1 MYAEHS
7 DGDDAPLYGVLYVC
21 DRADVADA
29 VKRAAV
35 DAGLRAPAL
44 SFRTLRD
51 VVEQTRAAAPRRE
64 SCEPRRRRDLA
75 MTAPVLR
82 YAPLYLAV
90 ILVAGAAGVL
100 LAWWL
105 RRHTTVSIRN
115 LYLAAIAAAG
125 LDAWALHAH
134 ATNVLIVMAPITS
147 FVLAASAVG
156 RRWRLSDLGAGE
168 ELRAHERARRWLWQ
182 PRPERTAGE
191 RVHIATQGQIVRERP
206 WPANEPYV
214 PMTADETGPRVPRR
228 SGRHIFCAG
237 ATGSG
242 KTTSALRAAAGRV
255 LKDHA
260 ALFFVDQ
267 KGDPHAEAFLR
278 DLAAAIGVP
287 FILFDPRADDSDH
300 WQPLWGERPAEVV
313 ARVLAGIQ
321 TSEPYYADVL
331 RLHVG
336 IVASVLH
343 TAGYWPPS
351 FPLLVE
357 ASQLARFDRIVALA
371 RDHKNAQPELWRRV
385 ENQAR
390 FVASREG
397 EKALS
402 GGLVRLSLVIGEAW
416 RSVLTPRIDPTGN
429 PVGVSLAN
437 AIRQRAIVLWR
448 THVDLMPDEAQTI
461 TATILNDIHASA
473 VEAQTD
479 GPAPWT
485 CVLDEFGAVIATAA
499 DQALA
504 LLQRGRTHEGQVL
517 VVTQSIADIEAL
529 TGQPGLLASMA
540 DNFAGFIIH
549 RQSAPES
556 RDWLAKLMGTTAL
569 WQSTDQTSGH
579 AATGA
584 GSRTTR
590 PRVSRQLRHLQRTPR
605 RRSRHPHHPR
615 TATNDLSGPTRA
627 AAKGQ
632 LASTDRRRRAQRVR
646 DPRASG
652 GAATD
657 RCAA

>member
-1 MYAEHS
+1 
-7 DGDDAPLYGVLYVC
+7 
-21 DRADVADA
+21 
-29 VKRAAV
+29 
-35 DAGLRAPAL
+35 
-44 SFRTLRD
+44 
-51 VVEQTRAAAPRRE
+51 
-64 SCEPRRRRDLA
+64 

-105 RRHTTVSIRN
+105 RRRTTVSIRN
-115 LYLAAIAAAG
+115 LYLAAIGPAG
-125 LDAWALHAH
+125 LDAWALNAH
-134 ATNVLIVMAPITS
+134 APRALIVMAPITS

-168 ELRAHERARRWLWQ
+168 ELRTHERARRWLWQ
-182 PRPERTAGE
+182 PRPTRTAGE
-191 RVHIATQGQIVRERP
+191 RVHIATQGQIVRERS
-206 WPANEPYV
+206 WPVDEPYV
-214 PMTADETGPRVPRR
+214 PMTADECGARVPRR

-255 LKDHA
+255 VKDHA
-260 ALFFVDQ
+260 ALFFVDP
-267 KGDPHAEAFLR
+267 KGDPHAEAFLGN
-278 DLAAAIGVP
+278 LAAAAGVP
-287 FILFDPRADDSDH
+287 FILFDPRAGDSDH
-300 WQPLWGERPAEVV
+300 WQPLWGQRPAEVV

-336 IVASVLH
+336 IVATVLH
-343 TAGYWPPS
+343 AAGHWPPS
-351 FPLLVE
+351 FPTLVD
-357 ASQLARFDRIVALA
+357 ASQLRQFDRVVALA
-371 RDHKNAQPELWRRV
+371 RDHQSSQPELWRRV

-402 GGLVRLSLVIGEAW
+402 GGLVRLSLVVGEAW
-416 RSVLTPRIDPTGN
+416 RSVLTPRPDPTGA

-437 AIRQRAIVLWR
+437 AIRQRAIVVWR

-479 GPAPWT
+479 GPAPRT
-485 CVLDEFGAVIATAA
+485 CLLDEFGAVIATAA
-499 DQALA
+499 GQALA
-504 LLQRGRTHEGQVL
+504 LLQRGRTHAGQVL
-517 VVTQSIADIEAL
+517 VVAQSIADVEAL

-540 DNFAGFIIH
+540 DNFTGFIIH

-579 AATGA
+579 QATGA
-584 GSRTTR
+584 GSRRRVREFRVSSDTFSQLRVGEAVVHTTLGPPPTTCHVRSLQLPMDNPPERIGVEECSACEIGVHPAVRLPLRARPAGDTPAEAISTVPSRESPTR
-590 PRVSRQLRHLQRTPR
+590 PDKCHGETALQQ
-605 RRSRHPHHPR
+605 
-615 TATNDLSGPTRA
+615 RA
-627 AAKGQ
+627 E
-632 LASTDRRRRAQRVR
+632 SAQSF
-646 DPRASG
+646 DDA
-652 GAATD
+652 
-657 RCAA
+657 

>member
-1 MYAEHS
+1 MAHQRAVRP
-7 DGDDAPLYGVLYVC
+7 DDRRRNWPA
-21 DRADVADA
+21 
-29 VKRAAV
+29 RAA
-35 DAGLRAPAL
+35 
-44 SFRTLRD
+44 TLR
-51 VVEQTRAAAPRRE
+51 TPHLL
-64 SCEPRRRRDLA
+64 RRRDRIGQDDVGIA
-75 MTAPVLR
+75 RGGRT
-82 YAPLYLAV
+82 
-90 ILVAGAAGVL
+90 
-100 LAWWL
+100 
-105 RRHTTVSIRN
+105 RRQGS
-115 LYLAAIAAAG
+115 
-125 LDAWALHAH
+125 
-134 ATNVLIVMAPITS
+134 
-147 FVLAASAVG
+147 
-156 RRWRLSDLGAGE
+156 
-168 ELRAHERARRWLWQ
+168 
-182 PRPERTAGE
+182 RT
-191 RVHIATQGQIVRERP
+191 
-206 WPANEPYV
+206 
-214 PMTADETGPRVPRR
+214 
-228 SGRHIFCAG
+228 
-237 ATGSG
+237 
-242 KTTSALRAAAGRV
+242 
-255 LKDHA
+255 
-260 ALFFVDQ
+260 LFFVDQ

-278 DLAAAIGVP
+278 DLAAAVGVP

-336 IVASVLH
+336 IVANVLH
-343 TAGYWPPS
+343 AADYWPPS

-357 ASQLARFDRIVALA
+357 ASQLRQFDRVAALA
-371 RDHKNAQPELWRRV
+371 RDHKNTQPELWRRV
-385 ENQAR
+385 ENHAR

-416 RSVLTPRIDPTGN
+416 RSVLTPRPDPTGS
-429 PVGVSLAN
+429 PVGVSLSN

-540 DNFAGFIIH
+540 DNFAGFIVH

-569 WQSTDQTSGH
+569 WQSTDQINGNT
-579 AATGA
+579 ATGA
-584 GSRTTR
+584 GSRR
-590 PRVSRQLRHLQRTPR
+590 RVREFRVSSDTFSELRIGEAIIHTTLGPPPMICHVKPVLVPPAGSRERIASSEHSSHEMTVHPATELPAPARANHRATPLLGSEHRSPPAASVPHGPNQNGRTR
-605 RRSRHPHHPR
+605 GDS
-615 TATNDLSGPTRA
+615 D
-627 AAKGQ
+627 
-632 LASTDRRRRAQRVR
+632 
-646 DPRASG
+646 SG
-652 GAATD
+652 GAASTLRETPQTFD
-657 RCAA
+657 DV

>member
-1 MYAEHS
+1 
-7 DGDDAPLYGVLYVC
+7 V
-21 DRADVADA
+21 
-29 VKRAAV
+29 
-35 DAGLRAPAL
+35 
-44 SFRTLRD
+44 
-51 VVEQTRAAAPRRE
+51 
-64 SCEPRRRRDLA
+64 
-75 MTAPVLR
+75 
-82 YAPLYLAV
+82 
-90 ILVAGAAGVL
+90 
-100 LAWWL
+100 
-105 RRHTTVSIRN
+105 
-115 LYLAAIAAAG
+115 
-125 LDAWALHAH
+125 ALHAH
-134 ATNVLIVMAPITS
+134 ATNVLIVLAPITS
-147 FVLAASAVG
+147 FVLAAGAVG

-182 PRPERTAGE
+182 PRPKRTAGE
-191 RVHIATQGQIVRERP
+191 RVHIAAQGQIVRERP
-206 WPANEPYV
+206 WPASEPYV
-214 PMTADETGPRVPRR
+214 PMTADEAGPRVPRR

-255 LKDHA
+255 LKDRA

-267 KGDPHAEAFLR
+267 KGDPDAEAFLR
-278 DLAAAIGVP
+278 NLAAANGVP
-287 FILFDPRADDSDH
+287 FILLDPRADDSDH

-343 TAGYWPPS
+343 TTGYWPPS

-357 ASQLARFDRIVALA
+357 ASQLARFDRIVAVA
-371 RDHKNAQPELWRRV
+371 RDDRHAQPELWRRV

-416 RSVLTPRIDPTGN
+416 RSVLTPRIEPTGTR
-429 PVGVSLAN
+429 VGVSLSN
-437 AIRQRAIVLWR
+437 AIRQCAIVLWR
-448 THVDLMPDEAQTI
+448 THVDLMPDEAQII
-461 TATILNDIHASA
+461 TVTILNDIHASA

-584 GSRTTR
+584 GSRRRVREFRVSSDTFSELRVGEAVIHTTLGSAPTTCQVQPVPLPKGSPPRRIGVEQRSACEICVHPAEEMPIATR
-590 PRVSRQLRHLQRTPR
+590 PDDGSTAMSSPVPSADKRTSRDQHREDH
-605 RRSRHPHHPR
+605 
-615 TATNDLSGPTRA
+615 TADNAHCGEA
-627 AAKGQ
+627 
-632 LASTDRRRRAQRVR
+632 
-646 DPRASG
+646 DPRQRRESAQSFDD
-652 GAATD
+652 A
-657 RCAA
+657 

>member
-1 MYAEHS
+1 
-7 DGDDAPLYGVLYVC
+7 
-21 DRADVADA
+21 
-29 VKRAAV
+29 
-35 DAGLRAPAL
+35 
-44 SFRTLRD
+44 
-51 VVEQTRAAAPRRE
+51 
-64 SCEPRRRRDLA
+64 
-75 MTAPVLR
+75 
-82 YAPLYLAV
+82 
-90 ILVAGAAGVL
+90 
-100 LAWWL
+100 
-105 RRHTTVSIRN
+105 
-115 LYLAAIAAAG
+115 
-125 LDAWALHAH
+125 
-134 ATNVLIVMAPITS
+134 
-147 FVLAASAVG
+147 
-156 RRWRLSDLGAGE
+156 
-168 ELRAHERARRWLWQ
+168 
-182 PRPERTAGE
+182 
-191 RVHIATQGQIVRERP
+191 
-206 WPANEPYV
+206 
-214 PMTADETGPRVPRR
+214 MTADETGPRVPRR

-255 LKDHA
+255 VRDHA

-336 IVASVLH
+336 VVASVLH
-343 TAGYWPPS
+343 AAGYWPPS

-357 ASQLARFDRIVALA
+357 ASQLTRFDRVVALA
-371 RDHKNAQPELWRRV
+371 RDHKSTQPELWRRV
-385 ENQAR
+385 ENHAQ
-390 FVASREG
+390 FVSSREG
-397 EKALS
+397 DRALS

-416 RSVLTPRIDPTGN
+416 RSALTPRIDATGN
-429 PVGVSLAN
+429 SVGVSLVN
-437 AIRQRAIVLWR
+437 AIRERAVVLWR

-473 VEAQTD
+473 VEAQGK
-479 GPAPWT
+479 GPARWT
-485 CVLDEFGAVIATAA
+485 CVLDEFGAVVATAA
-499 DQALA
+499 EQALA
-504 LLQRGRTHEGQVL
+504 LLQRGRTHKGQVL

-579 AATGA
+579 TATGA
-584 GSRTTR
+584 GSRRRVREFRISSDTFSELRVGEAVIHTTLGPPPTTCQVQPVRLGTGNSSGRIGGENCSECEIRVHPAVQLPIGAR
-590 PRVSRQLRHLQRTPR
+590 PDDGATTEAHSPVPSADKPTKPDQHGEDHTANNAHRGETARPQSR
-605 RRSRHPHHPR
+605 
-615 TATNDLSGPTRA
+615 A
-627 AAKGQ
+627 
-632 LASTDRRRRAQRVR
+632 RAQSF
-646 DPRASG
+646 DDA
-652 GAATD
+652 
-657 RCAA
+657 

>member
-1 MYAEHS
+1 MARQRAVRP
-7 DGDDAPLYGVLYVC
+7 DD
-21 DRADVADA
+21 
-29 VKRAAV
+29 
-35 DAGLRAPAL
+35 
-44 SFRTLRD
+44 
-51 VVEQTRAAAPRRE
+51 
-64 SCEPRRRRDLA
+64 RRRDRA
-75 MTAPVLR
+75 RACRDAPAATSS
-82 YAPLYLAV
+82 APA
-90 ILVAGAAGVL
+90 
-100 LAWWL
+100 
-105 RRHTTVSIRN
+105 RP
-115 LYLAAIAAAG
+115 
-125 LDAWALHAH
+125 D
-134 ATNVLIVMAPITS
+134 
-147 FVLAASAVG
+147 
-156 RRWRLSDLGAGE
+156 
-168 ELRAHERARRWLWQ
+168 RARR
-182 PRPERTAGE
+182 PR
-191 RVHIATQGQIVRERP
+191 H
-206 WPANEPYV
+206 
-214 PMTADETGPRVPRR
+214 
-228 SGRHIFCAG
+228 
-237 ATGSG
+237 
-242 KTTSALRAAAGRV
+242 LRAAAGRV
-255 LKDHA
+255 VKDHA

-278 DLAAAIGVP
+278 NLAAAIGVP

-336 IVASVLH
+336 IVATVLH

-357 ASQLARFDRIVALA
+357 ASQLTRFDRVVALA
-371 RDHKNAQPELWRRV
+371 RDHKNTQPELWRRV

-390 FVASREG
+390 FVSSREG

-416 RSVLTPRIDPTGN
+416 RSVLTPRIDPTGD

-579 AATGA
+579 D
-584 GSRTTR
+584 SDRRRQPPTR
-590 PRVSRQLRHLQRTPR
+590 PRVPRQLRHLQRTPR
-605 RRSRHPHHPR
+605 RRSHHPHHSRTTTDDLPR
-615 TATNDLSGPTRA
+615 KTAWAPHRW
-627 AAKGQ
+627 
-632 LASTDRRRRAQRVR
+632 LAPTDRRRRARPVR
-646 DPRASG
+646 DRGASRSPTG
-652 GAATD
+652 RRGANQG
-657 RCAA
+657 

>member
-1 MYAEHS
+1 MT
-7 DGDDAPLYGVLYVC
+7 PPVLQHGPIY
-21 DRADVADA
+21 
-29 VKRAAV
+29 
-35 DAGLRAPAL
+35 
-44 SFRTLRD
+44 
-51 VVEQTRAAAPRRE
+51 AAAA
-64 SCEPRRRRDLA
+64 LA
-75 MTAPVLR
+75 A
-82 YAPLYLAV
+82 
-90 ILVAGAAGVL
+90 AGAGVL

-105 RRHTTVSIRN
+105 RRYTTLSIRN
-115 LYLAAIAAAG
+115 LYLTAIIAIT
-125 LDAWALHAH
+125 LDAWAISARASSALL
-134 ATNVLIVMAPITS
+134 VLVPVSCST
-147 FVLAASAVG
+147 LAASAVG
-156 RRWRLSDLGAGE
+156 RRWRLSDQGAGE

-182 PRPERTAGE
+182 SQPVRAVGE

-206 WPANEPYV
+206 WPDSEPYV
-214 PMTADETGPRVPRR
+214 PMAADEAGPRVPRR
-228 SGRHIFCAG
+228 SGRHLFFAG

-242 KTTSALRAAAGRV
+242 KTTSALRAAAGRA

-267 KGDPHAEAFLR
+267 KGDPHAEQFLR
-278 DLAAAIGVP
+278 DLAAAMGVP

-336 IVASVLH
+336 IVARVLH

-357 ASQLARFDRIVALA
+357 ASQLMRFDRVVALA
-371 RDHKNAQPELWRRV
+371 RMHKDTQPELWRRV
-385 ENQAR
+385 ERHAR
-390 FVASREG
+390 FVSSREG

-402 GGLVRLSLVIGEAW
+402 GGLVRLGLVIGEAW
-416 RSVLTPRIDPTGN
+416 RGVLTPRADPTGE
-429 PVGVSLAN
+429 PGGVSLAN
-437 AIRQRAIVLWR
+437 AIRERAIVLWR
-448 THVDLMPDEAQTI
+448 THVDVMPDEAQTV
-461 TATILNDIHASA
+461 TAIILNDIHASA
-473 VEAQTD
+473 VEAQTTD
-479 GPAPWT
+479 SPALWT

-529 TGQPGLLASMA
+529 SGQPGLLASMA
-540 DNFAGFIIH
+540 DNFAGFIIR

-569 WQSTDQTSGH
+569 WQSTDQTSQY

-584 GSRTTR
+584 GSRR
-590 PRVSRQLRHLQRTPR
+590 RVREFRVSSDTFSELRVGEAVIHTTLGPPPTICQVRPVQLAPGGTLRRIAAGQRSSCENGVHPATQLPAAGPASPEAPALLRSDEPSTVAARRPNTTHQDPGAPGDSDRGEVVPGPR
-605 RRSRHPHHPR
+605 RDPPR
-615 TATNDLSGPTRA
+615 CFDDA
-627 AAKGQ
+627 
-632 LASTDRRRRAQRVR
+632 
-646 DPRASG
+646 
-652 GAATD
+652 
-657 RCAA
+657 